1 VFKISIKQPLFLDKG
16 CFYYSIIMK
25 LKHYTFLF
33 LALCLFFSCKEKD
46 STRTTIKQELLI
58 NLTKLSNEI
67 VQFEK
72 LINSNSSQKKI
83 VDQFKKSRLA
93 YKKTE
98 WAVEYFIP
106 DAARFMNGPALDEME
121 LEENKSFEPHGFQVI
136 EEMIYPDYQIENKE
150 NIIRELHIFQSN
162 IKQLKNTFEVTTI
175 SDDYVLDAVQQ
186 NVFRVISLGITG
198 FDSPILQS
206 SIPEAGE
213 TLMAI
218 PESLEK
224 INANNTSLAAIRKLT
239 QKADHYCKE
248 NNNFNAFNR
257 AVFISE
263 YLNPI
268 SKKIKDFQK
277 EENIQNVKKSSPL
290 NPAISTLFDRDAFDV
305 NGFVLSDEYKFSN
318 EKAALGEKLFY
329 DKSLSKN
336 SDRSCA
342 TCHHPEKAF
351 TDGLKTNVSL
361 TGSNLARNTPTL
373 TYASLQNAQFWDM
386 RQLDLEKQSVDVIQN
401 KDEMHGS
408 MKNIHAKILLDKDYI
423 KLFKKAFPKTSKAEA
438 WQIQNAIASYVRSLN
453 AFDSR
458 FDEYMRGQKNSL
470 NNQEIEGMNL
480 FMGKAKCATCHF
492 TPLFNGTV
500 PPNYSKTEHEV
511 IGTPNEASGKTLSS
525 DPGRYLYNKMP
536 QLKGAFKTP
545 TVRNI
550 AITAP
555 YMHNGVF
562 KTLEEIVS
570 FYNKGGGQGL
580 GYEVDNQTLPFDT
593 LNLTVKEEQALVAF
607 MKTLTDKKYQ

>member
-1 VFKISIKQPLFLDKG
+1 
-16 CFYYSIIMK
+16 MK
-25 LKHYTFLF
+25 LKHFTFLF
-33 LALCLFFSCKEKD
+33 LTLGLLFSCQKNQNQKA
-46 STRTTIKQELLI
+46 SIKQDLLI
-58 NLTKLSNEI
+58 DLTKLDNEI
-67 VQFEK
+67 VHFQK
-72 LINSNSSQKKI
+72 LVNNNSSQKEI
-83 VDQFKKSRLA
+83 LEQFKKSRLI
-93 YKKTE
+93 YKKVE

-106 DAARFMNGPALDEME
+106 ETARFMNGPALDEME
-121 LEENKSFEPHGFQVI
+121 LEENRSFEPHGFQVI
-136 EEMIYPDYQIENKE
+136 EEMIFPEYKKE
-150 NIIRELHIFQSN
+150 SKEDLIRELHIFQSN
-162 IKQLKNTFEVTTI
+162 IKQLKSTFEVIAI
-175 SDDYVLDAVQQ
+175 SDDYVLDAIQQ
-186 NVFRVISLGITG
+186 NVFRVIALGITG

-206 SIPEAGE
+206 SIPEAE
-213 TLMAI
+213 QSLIVI

-224 INANNTSLAAIRKLT
+224 INGDNKSLADLKKLVS
-239 QKADHYCKE
+239 KAQRYCEE
-248 NNNFNAFNR
+248 NSNFNAFNR

-268 SKKIKDFQK
+268 SKKLKTFQK
-277 EENIQNVKKSSPL
+277 EEHIKNVKKSSPL
-290 NPAISTLFDRDAFDV
+290 KPTIETLFDKDAFDV
-305 NGFVLSDEYKFSN
+305 NAFVLSEEYNFTKDKSV
-318 EKAALGEKLFY
+318 LGEKLFY

-336 SDRSCA
+336 NDRSCA
-342 TCHHPEKAF
+342 SCHHPEKAF

-408 MKNIHAKILLDKDYI
+408 MDNIQAKILLDQEYI
-423 KLFKKAFPKTSKAEA
+423 KLFKKAYPKTSKPEA

-458 FDEYMRGQKNSL
+458 FDEYMRGNKNIL
-470 NNQEIEGMNL
+470 NKQEIEGMNL

-500 PPNYSKTEHEV
+500 PPSYSKTEHEV
-511 IGTPNEASGKTLSS
+511 IGTPNEASGKTLSP
-525 DPGRYLYNKMP
+525 DKGRYLYNKMP
-536 QLKGAFKTP
+536 QLVGAFKTP
-545 TVRNI
+545 TVRN
-550 AITAP
+550 AAVTAP

-562 KTLEEIVS
+562 KTLEEVVS

-580 GYEVDNQTLPFDT
+580 GYSVENQTLPFDK

>member
-1 VFKISIKQPLFLDKG
+1 
-16 CFYYSIIMK
+16 MK
-25 LKHYTFLF
+25 LRHFTFLF
-33 LALCLFFSCKEKD
+33 LTLCFFFSCQKNEVSKA
-46 STRTTIKQELLI
+46 TIKQDLLVD
-58 NLTKLSNEI
+58 LTKLNNEI
-67 VQFEK
+67 VQFQK
-72 LINSNSSQKKI
+72 LVNQNSSQKDI
-83 VDQFKKSRLA
+83 LEQFKKSRLV
-93 YKKTE
+93 YKKVE
-98 WAVEYFIP
+98 WAIEYFIP
-106 DAARFMNGPALDEME
+106 ETARFMNGPALDEME
-121 LEENKSFEPHGFQVI
+121 LEENRSFEPHGFQVM
-136 EEMIYPDYQIENKE
+136 EEMIYPEYNAKE
-150 NIIRELHIFQSN
+150 SKEDLTRELNIFQSN
-162 IKQLKNTFEVTTI
+162 IKQLKSTFEVIAI
-175 SDDYVLDAVQQ
+175 SDDYVLDAIQQ
-186 NVFRVISLGITG
+186 NVFRVIALGITG

-206 SIPEAGE
+206 SIPEAGQS
-213 TLMAI
+213 LIVI
-218 PESLEK
+218 PESLDK
-224 INANNTSLAAIRKLT
+224 INANNKSLAELKNLT
-239 QKADHYCKE
+239 LKAQKYCEE

-268 SKKIKDFQK
+268 SKKLKAFQI
-277 EENIQNVKKSSPL
+277 EENIKNVKKSSPL
-290 NPAISTLFDRDAFDV
+290 KPTIETLFDKDAFDV
-305 NGFVLSDEYKFSN
+305 NAFVLSDEYNFSKD
-318 EKAALGEKLFY
+318 KAALGEKLFY

-336 SDRSCA
+336 NDRSCA
-342 TCHHPEKAF
+342 SCHHPEKAF

-408 MKNIHAKILLDKDYI
+408 MENIHAKILVDNDYI
-423 KLFKKAFPKTSKAEA
+423 KLFKKAYPKTSKAEA

-453 AFDSR
+453 SFDSR
-458 FDEYMRGQKNSL
+458 FDEYMRGNKNSL

-500 PPNYSKTEHEV
+500 PPSYSKTEHEV
-511 IGTPNEASGKTLSS
+511 IGTPSEASGKALSP
-525 DPGRYLYNKMP
+525 DKGRYLYNKMP
-536 QLKGAFKTP
+536 QLVGAFKTP
-545 TVRNI
+545 TVRN
-550 AITAP
+550 AAVTAP

-562 KTLEEIVS
+562 KTLEEVVS

-580 GYEVDNQTLPFDT
+580 GYEVENQTLPFDK